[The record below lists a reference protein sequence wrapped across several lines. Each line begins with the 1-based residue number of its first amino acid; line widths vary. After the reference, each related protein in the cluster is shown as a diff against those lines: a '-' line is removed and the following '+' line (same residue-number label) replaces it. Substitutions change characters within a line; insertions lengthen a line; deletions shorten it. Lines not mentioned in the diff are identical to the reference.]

1 MANAD
6 GPLAPKDQVVPR
18 RVGHLDDVPVG
29 YADLLADIKQKI
41 RTAQVRAARAANTE
55 LLQLYWSVGHDILV
69 RQEEEGWGAK
79 VIARLSED
87 LRHEFPNQSGWSV
100 TNLKYM
106 RMMAQAWLSLD
117 SIGQHC
123 ADQLPWGHVMVVLA
137 RLKTQEDRD
146 WYAERAVAEGWKRN
160 VLEHFI
166 KVRLKDQLGAA
177 PTNFATA
184 LDSPDSE
191 LAQQLVKDPY
201 VFEHL
206 AYVERVDERSV
217 EQALMDR
224 LQDTLTEFGR
234 GMAFVG
240 RQVRFA
246 VTDRKGRTDELV
258 PDLLLY
264 HIPQSRYVVVELK
277 VDDFTPGYLGQ
288 LAAYVGVVDAEL
300 RDPNRQAPT
309 IGVLLCT
316 GKNEA
321 IVRYTLANMSAA
333 LGVAD
338 YEGLPADA
346 RAVLPSTQELEA
358 VVADELARHREL
370 LDSDGDASCC
380 D

>member
-1 MANAD
+1 
-6 GPLAPKDQVVPR
+6 
-18 RVGHLDDVPVG
+18 LDDVPVG
-29 YADLLADIKQKI
+29 YVELLADIKQRI
-41 RTAQVRAARAANTE
+41 RSAQVRAARAANTE
-55 LLQLYWSVGHDILV
+55 LLRLYWSVGYDILT
-69 RQEEEGWGAK
+69 RQEHEGWGAG
-79 VIARLSED
+79 VVRRLSTD
-87 LRHEFPNQSGWSV
+87 LSREFPGQSGWSRS
-100 TNLKYM
+100 NLLYM
-106 RMMAQAWLSLD
+106 RRVAQVWATEEEFV
-117 SIGQHC
+117 QHG
-123 ADQLPWGHVMVVLA
+123 AGQLPWGHIMVLLD
-137 RLKTQEDRD
+137 RLKTREDRD
-146 WYAERAVAEGWKRN
+146 WYAARALDEGWKRS

-206 AYVERVDERSV
+206 AYLERVDERGV

-321 IVRYTLANMSAA
+321 VVRYTLANMSAA

-346 RAVLPSTQELEA
+346 RGAVPPAQELEA
-358 VVADELARHREL
+358 VVADELARHRDL
-370 LDSDGDASCC
+370 YDA
-380 D
+380 DAEARQ